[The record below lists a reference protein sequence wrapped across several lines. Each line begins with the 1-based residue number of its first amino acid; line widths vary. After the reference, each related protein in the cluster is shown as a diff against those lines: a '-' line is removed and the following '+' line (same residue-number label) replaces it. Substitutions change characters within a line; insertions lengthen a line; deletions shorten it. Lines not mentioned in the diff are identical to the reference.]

1 MINTSLNINWKNFN
15 NLIIEMKNNSK
26 IKKAVFVYTKNK
38 EFLCKFKGVTQAGKN
53 LNISHYVI
61 KKYAI
66 INLAY
71 KGYIFSYERL
81 RD

>member
-1 MINTSLNINWKNFN
+1 
-15 NLIIEMKNNSK
+15 MKNNSK
-26 IKKAVFVYTKNK
+26 IKKAVFAYNKNK
-38 EFLCKFKGVTQAGKN
+38 EFLCKFEDVTQARKN

>member
-1 MINTSLNINWKNFN
+1 
-15 NLIIEMKNNSK
+15 MKNNSK
-26 IKKAVFVYTKNK
+26 IKKAVFVYNKNK
-38 EFLCKFKGVTQAGKN
+38 EFLCKFEGVTQAGKN
-53 LNISHYVI
+53 LNISHCVI